1 MTDISKERQNEILEK
16 ALDWF
21 AEHFESKE
29 LLDILHKHLD
39 MTDLEIDFFG
49 FDLPSVESTEQISL
63 IHLHERDDDC
73 YFYTNKPIGLFR
85 AACIYQYN
93 MSSNI
98 DRLTLDS
105 FISEFGEADLI
116 NETAFSIMSKSISLS
131 EKIANVMEFDFE
143 NNQFNMCDRGN
154 CKWNSFHLCD
164 IGEAIDEATFND
176 ELSLSEQHK
185 IFIEQLKGK
194 KINESILS
202 DESQIM
208 SM

>member
-49 FDLPSVESTEQISL
+49 FDLPSVENTEQISL

-98 DRLTLDS
+98 NRMTLDS

-116 NETAFSIMSKSISLS
+116 NETAFSIMSKSISS
-131 EKIANVMEFDFE
+131 NEKIANVMEFDFE
-143 NNQFNMCDRGN
+143 SNRFNMCDRGN

-176 ELSLSEQHK
+176 KLSLSEQHK

-194 KINESILS
+194 EIIEPISS

>member
-1 MTDISKERQNEILEK
+1 MTDISKERQNEILKK

-29 LLDILHKHLD
+29 LLDILHEHLD
-39 MTDLEIDFFG
+39 MNDSEIDLFG
-49 FDLPSVESTEQISL
+49 FDLPSVENTEQISL

-73 YFYTNKPIGLFR
+73 YFYTNKPIDLFR

-105 FISEFGEADLI
+105 FICELGEADII
-116 NETAFSIMSKSISLS
+116 NETAFSIMSKSISSS
-131 EKIANVMEFDFE
+131 EKIASVMEFDFE
-143 NNQFNMCDRGN
+143 SNRFNMCDRGN

-194 KINESILS
+194 EINGSISS
-202 DESQIM
+202 DEIQII

>member
-29 LLDILHKHLD
+29 LLDILHEYLD
-39 MTDLEIDFFG
+39 MNDSEIDLFG
-49 FDLPSVESTEQISL
+49 FDLPSVENTEQISL

-73 YFYTNKPIGLFR
+73 YFYTNKPIDLFR

-105 FISEFGEADLI
+105 FISEFGETDII
-116 NETAFSIMSKSISLS
+116 NETAFSIMSKSISSS

-143 NNQFNMCDRGN
+143 SNRFNMCEKAN

-164 IGEAIDEATFND
+164 IGEAIDEVTFND
-176 ELSLSEQHK
+176 KLSLSKQHK
-185 IFIEQLKGK
+185 IFIEQLQGK
-194 KINESILS
+194 EINESISS

>member
-1 MTDISKERQNEILEK
+1 M
-16 ALDWF
+16 
-21 AEHFESKE
+21 
-29 LLDILHKHLD
+29 
-39 MTDLEIDFFG
+39 DFFG
-49 FDLPSVESTEQISL
+49 FDLPSVENTEQISL
-63 IHLHERDDDC
+63 IHLHERGDDC
-73 YFYTNKPIGLFR
+73 YFYTNKPIDLFR

-98 DRLTLDS
+98 NRMTLDS
-105 FISEFGEADLI
+105 FISEFGDADLI
-116 NETAFSIMSKSISLS
+116 NETAFSIMSKSISSS

-143 NNQFNMCDRGN
+143 SNRFNMCDKAN

-176 ELSLSEQHK
+176 ELNLSKQHK
-185 IFIEQLKGK
+185 IFIEQLQGK
-194 KINESILS
+194 EINESVSS

>member
-49 FDLPSVESTEQISL
+49 FDLPSVENTEQISL

-176 ELSLSEQHK
+176 KLSLSEQHK

-194 KINESILS
+194 EIIEPISS

>member
-21 AEHFESKE
+21 TEHFESKE
-29 LLDILHKHLD
+29 LLDILHEHLD
-39 MTDLEIDFFG
+39 MNDSEIDLFG

-73 YFYTNKPIGLFR
+73 YFYTNKPIDLFR
-85 AACIYQYN
+85 AAFIYQYN

-98 DRLTLDS
+98 DLLTLDS

-116 NETAFSIMSKSISLS
+116 NETAFSIMSKSISSS

-143 NNQFNMCDRGN
+143 SNQFNMCDKAN
-154 CKWNSFHLCD
+154 CKWSSFHLCD

-185 IFIEQLKGK
+185 IFIEQLQGK
-194 KINESILS
+194 KINESISS

>member
-21 AEHFESKE
+21 SEHFDNKE
-29 LLDILHKHLD
+29 LCEILKRHLTMSD
-39 MTDLEIDFFG
+39 EEMDFFG

-73 YFYTNKPIGLFR
+73 YFYTNKPIDLFR

-98 DRLTLDS
+98 DRMTLDS
-105 FISEFGEADLI
+105 FISEFGEAEII
-116 NETAFSIMSKSISLS
+116 NETAFSIMSKSISSS

-143 NNQFNMCDRGN
+143 SNQFNMCDKAN

-176 ELSLSEQHK
+176 ELSLSEQHS
-185 IFIEQLKGK
+185 IFIKQLQCKE
-194 KINESILS
+194 INEPISS

>member
-21 AEHFESKE
+21 SEHFESKE
-29 LLDILHKHLD
+29 LLDILHEHLD
-39 MTDLEIDFFG
+39 MNDSEIELFG
-49 FDLPSVESTEQISL
+49 FDLPSVENTKQISL

-73 YFYTNKPIGLFR
+73 YFYTNKPIDLFR

-116 NETAFSIMSKSISLS
+116 NETAFSIMSKSILSS

-143 NNQFNMCDRGN
+143 NKRFNMCDRGN
-154 CKWNSFHLCD
+154 CKWSSFHLYD

-194 KINESILS
+194 EITESISS
-202 DESQIM
+202 DEGQIM

>member
-29 LLDILHKHLD
+29 LLDILHEHLD
-39 MTDLEIDFFG
+39 MNDSEIELFG
-49 FDLPSVESTEQISL
+49 FDLPSVENTEQISL

-105 FISEFGEADLI
+105 FISEFGETDLI
-116 NETAFSIMSKSISLS
+116 NETAFSIMSKSILSS

-143 NNQFNMCDRGN
+143 NKRFNMCGRGN
-154 CKWNSFHLCD
+154 CKWSSFHLCD
-164 IGEAIDEATFND
+164 IGEAIDEATFNN

-185 IFIEQLKGK
+185 IFIEQLQGK
-194 KINESILS
+194 KINESISS

>member
-21 AEHFESKE
+21 SEHFESKE
-29 LLDILHKHLD
+29 LLEILHEHLD
-39 MTDLEIDFFG
+39 MNDSEIELFG
-49 FDLPSVESTEQISL
+49 FDLPSVENTKQISL

-98 DRLTLDS
+98 DRMTLDS

-116 NETAFSIMSKSISLS
+116 NETAFSIMSKSILSS

-143 NNQFNMCDRGN
+143 NKRFNMCGRGN
-154 CKWNSFHLCD
+154 CKWSSFHLCD

-176 ELSLSEQHK
+176 ELSLSKQHK
-185 IFIEQLKGK
+185 IFIEQLQGK
-194 KINESILS
+194 EINESFH
-202 DESQIM
+202 QM
-208 SM
+208 KVR

>member
-1 MTDISKERQNEILEK
+1 MSDEE
-16 ALDWF
+16 
-21 AEHFESKE
+21 
-29 LLDILHKHLD
+29 
-39 MTDLEIDFFG
+39 MDFFG
-49 FDLPSVESTEQISL
+49 FDLPSIENTEQISL
-63 IHLHERDDDC
+63 IHLHERDDDY

-105 FISEFGEADLI
+105 FISEFRETDLI
-116 NETAFSIMSKSISLS
+116 NETVFSIMSKSISSS

-143 NNQFNMCDRGN
+143 NNRFNMCDRGN
-154 CKWNSFHLCD
+154 SKWNSFHLCN

-194 KINESILS
+194 EIIEPISS

>member
-29 LLDILHKHLD
+29 LLDILHEHLD
-39 MTDLEIDFFG
+39 MNDSEIELFG

-73 YFYTNKPIGLFR
+73 YFYTNKPIDLFR

-116 NETAFSIMSKSISLS
+116 NETAFSIMSKSILSS

-143 NNQFNMCDRGN
+143 SNRFNMCDKAN
-154 CKWNSFHLCD
+154 CKWSSFHLCD

-176 ELSLSEQHK
+176 KLSLSEQHK

-194 KINESILS
+194 EIIEPISS

>member
-29 LLDILHKHLD
+29 LLDILHEHLD
-39 MTDLEIDFFG
+39 MNDSEIDLFG
-49 FDLPSVESTEQISL
+49 FDLPSVENTEQISL

-116 NETAFSIMSKSISLS
+116 NETVFSIMSKSISSS

-176 ELSLSEQHK
+176 KLSLSEQHK

>member
-29 LLDILHKHLD
+29 LLDILHEHLD
-39 MTDLEIDFFG
+39 MNDSEIDLFG
-49 FDLPSVESTEQISL
+49 FDLPSVENTKQISL

-73 YFYTNKPIGLFR
+73 YVYTNKPIGLFR

-105 FISEFGEADLI
+105 FISEFGEADII
-116 NETAFSIMSKSISLS
+116 NETAFSIMSKSISSS

-143 NNQFNMCDRGN
+143 SNRFNMCDRGN

-194 KINESILS
+194 EIIEPISS
-202 DESQIM
+202 DEIQIM

>member
-1 MTDISKERQNEILEK
+1 MTDISKERETEILEK
-16 ALDWF
+16 ALDRF
-21 AEHFESKE
+21 SEHFESKE
-29 LLDILHKHLD
+29 LLDILHEHLD
-39 MTDLEIDFFG
+39 MNDSEIELFG

-98 DRLTLDS
+98 DRMTLDS

-116 NETAFSIMSKSISLS
+116 NETAFSIMSKSILSS

-143 NNQFNMCDRGN
+143 NKRFNMCGRGN
-154 CKWNSFHLCD
+154 CKWSSFHLCD

-176 ELSLSEQHK
+176 ELSLSEQHS
-185 IFIEQLKGK
+185 IFIKQLQCKE
-194 KINESILS
+194 INEPISS

>member
-1 MTDISKERQNEILEK
+1 MTNISKERQNVILEK

-21 AEHFESKE
+21 SEHFDNKE
-29 LLDILHKHLD
+29 LCEILKRHLTMSD
-39 MTDLEIDFFG
+39 EEMDFFG

-73 YFYTNKPIGLFR
+73 YFYTNKPIDLFR

-105 FISEFGEADLI
+105 FISEFGEADLMT
-116 NETAFSIMSKSISLS
+116 ETAFSIMSKSISLS
-131 EKIANVMEFDFE
+131 EKIANVVEFDFE
-143 NNQFNMCDRGN
+143 SNMCDKAN

-164 IGEAIDEATFND
+164 IGEAIDEATFNN

-185 IFIEQLKGK
+185 IFIEQLQGK
-194 KINESILS
+194 KINESISS

>member
-49 FDLPSVESTEQISL
+49 FDLPSVENTEQISL
-63 IHLHERDDDC
+63 IHLHERNDDC
-73 YFYTNKPIGLFR
+73 YFYTNKPIDLFR

-98 DRLTLDS
+98 DQLTLDS
-105 FISEFGEADLI
+105 FTSEFGEADLI
-116 NETAFSIMSKSISLS
+116 NETVFSIMSKSISSS

-143 NNQFNMCDRGN
+143 SNRFNMCDRVN

-194 KINESILS
+194 EIIEPISS

>member
-29 LLDILHKHLD
+29 LLDILHEHLD
-39 MTDLEIDFFG
+39 MNDSEIDFFG

-73 YFYTNKPIGLFR
+73 YFYTNKPLSLFQ

-98 DRLTLDS
+98 NRLTLDS

-116 NETAFSIMSKSISLS
+116 NETAFSIMSKSISSS

-143 NNQFNMCDRGN
+143 SNRFNIYDRGN

-176 ELSLSEQHK
+176 ELSLSEQHS
-185 IFIEQLKGK
+185 IFIKQLQGK
-194 KINESILS
+194 EIIEPISS

>member
-49 FDLPSVESTEQISL
+49 FDLPSVENTKQISL

-73 YFYTNKPIGLFR
+73 YFYTNKPIDLFR
-85 AACIYQYN
+85 VACIYQYN

-116 NETAFSIMSKSISLS
+116 NETAFSIMSKSILSS

-143 NNQFNMCDRGN
+143 NSRFNMCDRGN

-176 ELSLSEQHK
+176 ELSLSKQHK
-185 IFIEQLKGK
+185 IFIEQLQGK
-194 KINESILS
+194 EINESISS

>member
-21 AEHFESKE
+21 SEHFESKE
-29 LLDILHKHLD
+29 LLDILHEHLD
-39 MTDLEIDFFG
+39 MNDSEIELFG

-73 YFYTNKPIGLFR
+73 YFYTNKPIGLFQ

-116 NETAFSIMSKSISLS
+116 NETAFSIMSKSILSS
-131 EKIANVMEFDFE
+131 EKIANVIEFDFE
-143 NNQFNMCDRGN
+143 NKRFNMCVRGN
-154 CKWNSFHLCD
+154 CKWSSFHLCD

-176 ELSLSEQHK
+176 EMSLSKQHK
-185 IFIEQLKGK
+185 IFIEQLHGK
-194 KINESILS
+194 EINESISS